1 MRQEAQPPQD
11 FRKETFPIV
20 KYIPDIGWDRLTPP
34 DYSSP
39 GTQVEPGD
47 SLEAE
52 AEGAGG
58 GLGGGRAGGTPP
70 PCSAHPSPGTGSACG
85 QGGSAGGP
93 SRPCR
98 TARPRSAPS
107 RRTTGRKS
115 AGRRPPACTPPTR
128 AGRRG
133 GAAHLAPCPRRDLGE
148 APGRTPP
155 RAHPPHR
162 RSWAVCPEAL
172 GHACPTPLPGFPIH
186 SQTPQRPPTHSSAG
200 DPETTPQGT
209 DRLGGPGTDAG
220 PVCWSLSG
228 SSHSTSPT
236 GDSRHP
242 VPTPGQGT
250 APPG

>member
-1 MRQEAQPPQD
+1 MDKDESPQTGARAARSAHETGGPATSGLQEGNVSH
-11 FRKETFPIV
+11 R

-155 RAHPPHR
+155 RAHPPTAGVGLCALRPWGMLARPHSPASPSTR
-162 RSWAVCPEAL
+162 RRL
-172 GHACPTPLPGFPIH
+172 RGH
-186 SQTPQRPPTHSSAG
+186 PPTHPLATLRPHHKAQTGSGGLGPMLGQCAG
-200 DPETTPQGT
+200 
-209 DRLGGPGTDAG
+209 A
-220 PVCWSLSG
+220 
-228 SSHSTSPT
+228 
-236 GDSRHP
+236 
-242 VPTPGQGT
+242 
-250 APPG
+250 